1 VSASNRVRS
10 VLRAEVLVS
19 VAAGAVF
26 AVGLAL
32 AGMTQPS
39 KVVGFLDFAGS
50 WDPSLA
56 LVMGGAVGVT
66 LLTFRSVLKLPK
78 PLFGARFE
86 IPTSASVDSP
96 LLIGATI
103 FGIGWG
109 IAGYC
114 PGPAIA
120 ALTLGS
126 IEPSVF
132 IAAFIAGN
140 FLSVMLDRA
149 KAAGWRAAPQ
159 RG

>member
-1 VSASNRVRS
+1 MSRHI
-10 VLRAEVLVS
+10 
-19 VAAGAVF
+19 VALLTGIIF
-26 AVGLAL
+26 GLGLAVS
-32 AGMTQPS
+32 GMINPE
-39 KVVGFLDFAGS
+39 KVLGFLDIAGN

-66 LLTFRSVLKLPK
+66 LLTFRQVLKLPK
-78 PLFGARFE
+78 PLFGPRFE
-86 IPTSASVDSP
+86 IPTSASVDPP

-120 ALTLGS
+120 SLTIGAV
-126 IEPSVF
+126 EPVVF
-132 IAAFIAGN
+132 IAAFIVGN
-140 FLSVMLDRA
+140 FLSVMLDRVTA
-149 KAAGWRAAPQ
+149 SGWPAAPQ

>member
-1 VSASNRVRS
+1 MSRHI
-10 VLRAEVLVS
+10 
-19 VAAGAVF
+19 VALLTGIIF
-26 AVGLAL
+26 GLGLAVS
-32 AGMTQPS
+32 GMINPE
-39 KVVGFLDFAGS
+39 KVLGFLDIAGA

-66 LLTFRSVLKLPK
+66 LLTFRRVLKLPK

-120 ALTLGS
+120 ALTIGS
-126 IEPSVF
+126 IEPIVF

-149 KAAGWRAAPQ
+149 TAAGWRAAPQ

>member
-1 VSASNRVRS
+1 MSRHI
-10 VLRAEVLVS
+10 
-19 VAAGAVF
+19 VALLTGIIF
-26 AVGLAL
+26 GLGLAVS
-32 AGMTQPS
+32 GMINPE
-39 KVVGFLDFAGS
+39 KVLGFLDIAGN

-56 LVMGGAVGVT
+56 LVMGGAVAVT
-66 LLTFRSVLKLPK
+66 LLAFRKVLKLPK

-86 IPTSASVDSP
+86 IPTSASVDPP

-120 ALTLGS
+120 SLTIGS
-126 IEPSVF
+126 LEPVVF
-132 IAAFIAGN
+132 IAAFIVGN
-140 FLSVMLDRA
+140 FLSVMFDRVTTSA
-149 KAAGWRAAPQ
+149 LPAAPQ

>member
-1 VSASNRVRS
+1 MSRHI
-10 VLRAEVLVS
+10 
-19 VAAGAVF
+19 VALLTGIIF
-26 AVGLAL
+26 GLGLAVS
-32 AGMTQPS
+32 GMINPE
-39 KVVGFLDFAGS
+39 KVLGFLDIAGA

-149 KAAGWRAAPQ
+149 TAAGWRAAPQ